1 MTVGRWA
8 DHAICKG
15 QTDLFF
21 PDQGDSKSFQEAA
34 AICAV
39 CPVLDECRAHGIENA
54 ERFGVW
60 GGLNAVAR
68 IKIRN
73 PRVAGAKR
81 YTCGT
86 HRSYNDGCRCD
97 LCKDFYNASQRA
109 IRARKKNLR
118 TSVAPGTHTLSTP
131 NK

>member
-21 PDQGDSKSFQEAA
+21 PDQGDSKSFQEAV

-39 CPVLDECRAHGIENA
+39 CPVLEECRAHGIENA
-54 ERFGVW
+54 ERYGVW

-73 PRVAGAKR
+73 PRIPGVKR
-81 YTCGT
+81 YICGT

-97 LCKDFYNASQRA
+97 TCRNFYNASQRA
-109 IRARKKNLR
+109 IRARNKKMQTTVVPDTQTVTKR
-118 TSVAPGTHTLSTP
+118 T
-131 NK
+131 K